1 MGPLSG
7 QPETIKWEFDFFA
20 YCTPAGKWKF
30 RLKKAELESKIL
42 QASQSGIPGPVTNT
56 AITGANCNKLNSIE
70 LALQASALL
79 SMGQPTTDSLHACFG
94 NTLFWRDQFNYN
106 GKLGTFAHEV
116 VHRTRGQ
123 NALAVGFMAFLT
135 EVENY
140 EMPLT
145 SHPMPEEAVEA
156 FKNGNDFKA
165 MKTRLSRDASVAS
178 GAAHRDPEE
187 FYSAKICGGE
197 YPNWFQLMDQRRNSN
212 GCQIERKICLSLP
225 CP

>member
-1 MGPLSG
+1 MP
-7 QPETIKWEFDFFA
+7 
-20 YCTPAGKWKF
+20 
-30 RLKKAELESKIL
+30 KKAELESKIL
-42 QASQSGIPGPVTNT
+42 QASQSGIPGPVTNS

-123 NALAVGFMAFLT
+123 NALTARFAFFLSRI
-135 EVENY
+135 ENY
-140 EMPLT
+140 EIPILSYPT
-145 SHPMPEEAVEA
+145 SADAIEA
-156 FKNGNDFKA
+156 FKSGNDFKA
-165 MKTRLSRDASVAS
+165 MRDDLSESAQDVS
-178 GAAHRDPEE
+178 GPAHRDPQD
-187 FYSAKICGGE
+187 FYNAKICGGE
-197 YPNWFQLMDQRRNSN
+197 YPNWFQLMDQKRNAI
-212 GCQIERKICLSLP
+212 GCPIERKICLSLP